1 MWGDIEEVAMSVG
14 IREQGS
20 GAFLIGWLVG
30 IGISLLKLLFALGPL
45 GTIKDTVGRGGRTD
59 LMIIV

>member
-1 MWGDIEEVAMSVG
+1 MEEVAMSVG

-20 GAFLIGWLVG
+20 GALLIGWLVG

-45 GTIKDTVGRGGRTD
+45 GTIKDTSGRGGRTD
-59 LMIIV
+59 LMVIV

>member
-1 MWGDIEEVAMSVG
+1 MSVG

-45 GTIKDTVGRGGRTD
+45 STIKDTVGRGGRTD